1 MSKIIKDCA
10 ILFVITL
17 VAGFILGGVYD
28 ITKGP
33 IKEQEEAAKQEAY
46 KQVFSDAQAFEATE
60 GVNAEAAQKAV
71 VESGDTAT
79 TINEVLAAVDAEKK
93 VIGYVFS
100 VTNPE
105 GYGGDI
111 QLSVGIKND
120 GTVNG
125 YEVLSISETAG
136 LGMKA
141 TESEF
146 KDQFKGKK
154 AEKLEV
160 VKTGAKEEQQIDA
173 ISGATITSTAVT
185 KEINACL
192 AYVNSVKGGK

>member
-17 VAGFILGGVYD
+17 IAGLVLGGVYE
-28 ITKGP
+28 ITKDP
-33 IKEQEEAAKQEAY
+33 IAKQEEAAKQEAY

-60 GVNAEAAQKAV
+60 GVSTEAAQQAV
-71 VESGDTAT
+71 VASGDTAT
-79 TINEVLAAVDAEKK
+79 TINEVLAAVDADKN

-111 QLSVGIKND
+111 QLSVGIKSD
-120 GTVNG
+120 GTLNG

-141 TESEF
+141 TEADF
-146 KDQFKGKK
+146 KDQFKGKQ

-160 VKTGAKEEQQIDA
+160 VKTGAKEEQQVDA

>member
-17 VAGFILGGVYD
+17 VAGFILGGVYE
-28 ITKGP
+28 ITKDP
-33 IKEQEEAAKQEAY
+33 IAKQEEAAKQEAY
-46 KQVFSDAQAFEATE
+46 KQVFKDAVSFEVTD
-60 GVNAEAAQKAV
+60 GVSVQVAQKAV

-79 TINEVLAAVDAEKK
+79 TINEVLAAVDADKK

-105 GYGGDI
+105 GYGGNI

-141 TESEF
+141 TEAEF

-154 AEKLEV
+154 AEKLEL
-160 VKTGAKEEQQIDA
+160 VKTGAKEEQQVDA

>member
-79 TINEVLAAVDAEKK
+79 TINEVLAAVDADKK

>member
-1 MSKIIKDCA
+1 MNKIVKDCA

-17 VAGFILGGVYD
+17 VAGFVLGGVYG
-28 ITKGP
+28 ITKEP
-33 IKEQEEAAKQEAY
+33 IAKQEEAAKQEAY
-46 KQVFSDAQAFEATE
+46 KQVFTDAQAFEATE
-60 GVNAEAAQKAV
+60 GVSAEAAQQAV
-71 VESGDTAT
+71 VASGDTAT
-79 TINEVLAAVDAEKK
+79 TINEVLAAVDAQKN

-111 QLSVGIKND
+111 QLSVGVRSD
-120 GTVNG
+120 GTLNG

-141 TESEF
+141 TEAEF

-160 VKTGAKEEQQIDA
+160 VKTGAKEEQQVDA

>member
-10 ILFVITL
+10 VLFVITL

-33 IKEQEEAAKQEAY
+33 IAEQEEVAKQEAY
-46 KQVFSDAQAFEATE
+46 KQVFADAQAFEASE
-60 GVNAEAAQKAV
+60 GVNAEAAQKV
-71 VESGDTAT
+71 VAASGDTAT
-79 TINEVLAAVDAEKK
+79 TINEVLAAVDADKK

-105 GYGGDI
+105 GYGGNI

-141 TESEF
+141 TEAEF

-192 AYVNSVKGGK
+192 AYVNSMKGGK